1 MTPRPS
7 PLPSSDEG
15 SGPVDGE
22 EIQLKLTPHHQLHR
36 PKKGFPLAKTLFTGA
51 AIVGG
56 IVGLYI
62 FYKHFF
68 VKKRKANTNN
78 GGNAAGNGGNG
89 AGGGNNKKR
98 NIAWEEAPQV
108 GETMRGVYE
117 EALLDEG
124 FLEFVEGIYEGKVL
138 DLENVEE
145 M

>member
-1 MTPRPS
+1 M
-7 PLPSSDEG
+7 
-15 SGPVDGE
+15 
-22 EIQLKLTPHHQLHR
+22 
-36 PKKGFPLAKTLFTGA
+36 
-51 AIVGG
+51 
-56 IVGLYI
+56 YI

-68 VKKRKANTNN
+68 VKKRKAGTNN
-78 GGNAAGNGGNG
+78 GSNGAGNGGNG

-98 NIAWEEAPQV
+98 DVAWEDAPQV

-145 M
+145 K